1 MGGMVK
7 GLLIQMTVS
16 ASGRFAPIARDKNT
30 VAIVWIGSGM
40 KAQKIPIPK
49 ANDTEFRFK

>member
-1 MGGMVK
+1 MVK
-7 GLLIQMTVS
+7 GLLIQITVS

-30 VAIVWIGSGM
+30 VAIVWIVSGI